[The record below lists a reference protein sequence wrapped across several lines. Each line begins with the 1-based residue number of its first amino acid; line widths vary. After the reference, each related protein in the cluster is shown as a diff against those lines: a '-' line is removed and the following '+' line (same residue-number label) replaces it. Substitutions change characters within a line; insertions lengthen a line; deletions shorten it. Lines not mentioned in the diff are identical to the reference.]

1 MKVRR
6 MSMNNQWKIYGILVF
21 VMLIWG
27 ANLPML
33 KYLIAEV
40 SPVTLTAFRIFTAG
54 VTVFLILWKMKM
66 IRRPSKVEW
75 KYIAIGSLTNVVAH
89 HYFLNMGLSVTS
101 GTHGALILGTG
112 PMLTAIVG
120 AFILRYFP
128 SMIQWIGV
136 ILGTIGVTLSVAGG
150 SHLGGS
156 VLGDFFVFLAI
167 MAQVMSYMVISKA
180 SKTLDPRLLTAYML
194 VIGSLILMVI
204 SFIQEPGAI
213 VQFTEVEPIFW
224 VIFLASAIF
233 GTAIGHMLYN
243 YSVGKAG
250 ATKSAIF
257 MNLNTLFSLIFSAI
271 FLNEVLG
278 WNHLASLV
286 LIVAGVILGSG
297 AAEDLWQKH
306 KNKKQLP
313 D

>member
-1 MKVRR
+1 
-6 MSMNNQWKIYGILVF
+6 MNNQWKIYGILVL

-66 IRRPSKVEW
+66 IRKPSKQEW
-75 KYIAIGSLTNVVAH
+75 KYIAIGSLTNVVIH
-89 HYFLNMGLSVTS
+89 HYFLNIGLSVTS

-112 PMLTAIVG
+112 PMLTAIAG

-128 SMIQWIGV
+128 SLIQWLGLVLGIIGV
-136 ILGTIGVTLSVAGG
+136 SLSVVGG
-150 SHLGGS
+150 GDLGGS
-156 VLGDFFVFLAI
+156 AIGDFFVFLAI
-167 MAQVMSYMVISKA
+167 LAQVMSYMVISKA
-180 SKTLDPRLLTAYML
+180 ARTLDPRLLTAYML
-194 VIGSLILMVI
+194 VIGSFILMLI

-213 VQFTEVEPIFW
+213 VQFTEVDPIFW
-224 VIFLASAIF
+224 LIFFASAIL
-233 GTAIGHMLYN
+233 GTAVGHMLYN
-243 YSVGKAG
+243 YSIGQAG

-257 MNLNTLFSLIFSAI
+257 MNLNTIFSLVFSAI

-278 WNHLASLV
+278 WNHLASL
-286 LIVAGVILGSG
+286 IFIIAGVILGSG
-297 AAEDLWQKH
+297 AAEDLWKKH
-306 KNKKQLP
+306 KKKKAAA
-313 D
+313 